1 MDTAQA
7 VEFARSAK
15 MADAPDNVEA
25 QLKARVLDTLAAIT
39 AGYRQEGVD
48 IARQYAI
55 EHLGEGEI
63 TLLNKSR
70 DTVSVGGAALANG
83 VAANALDI
91 DDGHREVKGHPA
103 AVVVP
108 PALAA
113 AEEVDASIRQF
124 LNAVFVGYELAVRA
138 GLSYG

>member
-1 MDTAQA
+1 MDTYRA
-7 VEFARSAK
+7 VEFAQSATI
-15 MADAPDNVEA
+15 ADAPDDVEA
-25 QLKARVLDTLAAIT
+25 HVKARVLDTLAAIT

-48 IARQYAI
+48 IVRQYAMV
-55 EHLGEGEI
+55 HLGGNET
-63 TLLNKSR
+63 TLLDSSG
-70 DTVSVGGAALANG
+70 DTVAVEGAALANG

-113 AEEVDASIRQF
+113 AEKALFRLEFEERGSWSSR
-124 LNAVFVGYELAVRA
+124 
-138 GLSYG
+138 

>member
-1 MDTAQA
+1 
-7 VEFARSAK
+7 V
-15 MADAPDNVEA
+15 
-25 QLKARVLDTLAAIT
+25 KARVLDTLAAIT

-48 IARQYAI
+48 IVRQYAMV
-55 EHLGEGEI
+55 HLGGNET
-63 TLLNKSR
+63 TLLDSSG
-70 DTVSVGGAALANG
+70 DTVAVEGAALANG

-113 AEEVDASIRQF
+113 AEKALFRLEFEERGS
-124 LNAVFVGYELAVRA
+124 
-138 GLSYG
+138 